1 MQYDRELVLNIL
13 ERIQSSIEQIVERSK
28 NYHCGDDFL
37 LTPTGV
43 TILDSICM
51 QFIAIGESL
60 KGLDKITNGTLLVT
74 HPEIDWKHVKGL
86 RDIIAH
92 HYFDI
97 DADQIWWIIEK
108 ELPSLKEAITSMKK
122 ETSNIIIS
130 DKIKVLSNVEPTKSH
145 ADYKDDIMDTL
156 SGKY

>member
-1 MQYDRELVLNIL
+1 MPFDRELVLNIL
-13 ERIQSSIEQIVERSK
+13 ERVQNSIEQILERSS
-28 NYHCGDDFL
+28 NYLCGDDFL
-37 LTPTGV
+37 LTPTGM

-60 KGLDKITNGTLLVT
+60 KGLDKITSGTLLVT

-97 DADQIWWIIEK
+97 DAEQIWWIIEK
-108 ELPSLKEAITSMKK
+108 EIPSLKEAIISMKK
-122 ETSNIIIS
+122 EIASQKT
-130 DKIKVLSNVEPTKSH
+130 
-145 ADYKDDIMDTL
+145 
-156 SGKY
+156 

>member
-1 MQYDRELVLNIL
+1 MEYMQYDRELILNIL
-13 ERIQSSIEQIVERSK
+13 DRVYNSIEQIEKRSE

-37 LTPTGV
+37 MTPTGV
-43 TILDSICM
+43 TVLDSICM

-60 KGLDKITNGTLLVT
+60 KGLDKITRGTLLVT
-74 HPEIDWKHVKGL
+74 HPEVDWKHVKGL

-108 ELPSLKEAITSMKK
+108 SFL
-122 ETSNIIIS
+122 
-130 DKIKVLSNVEPTKSH
+130 H
-145 ADYKDDIMDTL
+145 
-156 SGKY
+156 

>member
-1 MQYDRELVLNIL
+1 MNIL
-13 ERIQSSIEQIVERSK
+13 DRVYDSIEQIEKRSE

-37 LTPTGV
+37 MTPTGV
-43 TILDSICM
+43 TVLDSICM

-60 KGLDKITNGTLLVT
+60 KGLDKITRGALLVN

-108 ELPSLKEAITSMKK
+108 ELHSLKEAIYSMKK
-122 ETSNIIIS
+122 EI
-130 DKIKVLSNVEPTKSH
+130 
-145 ADYKDDIMDTL
+145 
-156 SGKY
+156 